1 MQKCNSPKDVKS
13 EIKVKAMSIFDLAF
27 DSDQRCDKAV
37 TYLTLPLT
45 WVKGKV
51 KVIGT
56 FDFTFDARQRFSQ
69 SYHIFDSSLT
79 RVKGTVKV
87 ISIFDLAF
95 DKNQMCNKSN
105 FSCLEK

>member
-27 DSDQRCDKAV
+27 DSDQRCGKAV